1 MTRRYLLCPGFVRS
15 RTDGQQ
21 HFIHARQIAFLY
33 GVRWDECV
41 VLPSGWD
48 DPAEERHRENLLAR
62 ARRGELIALHPRYDG
77 NYTLPQPR
85 PANPN
90 GCYNRA
96 PFKTT
101 VAMPDGHSFPFRM
114 AMDCQYSLS
123 DLGQKDPRCMGC
135 RWRRAP

>member
-1 MTRRYLLCPGFVRS
+1 MTRRYLICPGFVRS

-48 DPAEERHRENLLAR
+48 DPAEERHRECLLAR

-85 PANPN
+85 PANPY
-90 GCYNRA
+90 GCHNRA
-96 PFKTT
+96 PT
-101 VAMPDGHSFPFRM
+101 AAP
-114 AMDCQYSLS
+114 DCQYTLS
-123 DLGQKDPRCMGC
+123 ALGQVDPRCAGC
-135 RWRRAP
+135 RWKREASPAAMAECTQTPASS